1 MDFSEVLMVAEAV
14 ARWVTVNAVMVL
26 LFFAVLRVQFA
37 LIRRNYGLW
46 LLSPVLRSL
55 LLAGYFV
62 LGLSLDPLILVGF
75 WALIGLPIV
84 GAKLWR
90 AIRWSIEEI
99 DYMREARVAQ

>member
-1 MDFSEVLMVAEAV
+1 MDLSEVLMVAEVV
-14 ARWVTVNAVMVL
+14 ARWVTVNVVIALV
-26 LFFAVLRVQFA
+26 FFAVLRVQFA

-99 DYMREARVAQ
+99 GYIREARVA

>member
-1 MDFSEVLMVAEAV
+1 MELSVVLTVAEEV
-14 ARWVTVNAVMVL
+14 ARWLTANAVMALL
-26 LFFAVLRVQFA
+26 LFAMLRIQFA

-84 GAKLWR
+84 GVKLWR
-90 AIRWSIEEI
+90 AIRWSIEETG
-99 DYMREARVAQ
+99 YMREARVAQ